1 MVRQLFCLPWNG
13 VNKVFKDRDL
23 WDFIAML
30 LLMPR
35 HIDWRIVTEASEEL
49 AVSIFRASTVQDILR
64 FSAFETSI
72 TIYQAPYHIA
82 KLECFASRLC
92 HEVVSLRLLIRTF
105 KKKCDFLCCNRRLH
119 KALFSVALEIISR
132 MCPLAWPLY
141 VAKHQILEADI
152 ISSSRRWTFVPV
164 SDHKSREPWSSLTSP
179 Y

>member
-1 MVRQLFCLPWNG
+1 MRFHCDVASDATPHRLENCDRSFGGACSLHLQGQYSTRYSSILCFWNVDNHLPSTISYRQAWMFC
-13 VNKVFKDRDL
+13 FK
-23 WDFIAML
+23 I
-30 LLMPR
+30 
-35 HIDWRIVTEASEEL
+35 
-49 AVSIFRASTVQDILR
+49 
-64 FSAFETSI
+64 
-72 TIYQAPYHIA
+72 
-82 KLECFASRLC
+82 
-92 HEVVSLRLLIRTF
+92 VSLSRIPSVINTHF
-105 KKKCDFLCCNRRLH
+105 QKKCDFLCCNRRLH